1 MTLIEQVWGTTN
13 ERIQTVGTLFIALS
27 ALFAVTLGLKVK
39 VKGLFTFGCFAIGIH
54 LIGLAMLR
62 NAWTRWRH
70 DDDSLI
76 LLKKRGE
83 EGRVYSVALHA
94 FGQRVTWQ
102 DAWRTSMSAPLVF
115 APSRLETHPVLEVQR
130 VADTCCFA
138 QSIGMPARPSPSSC
152 SSGWWPWPTACGC
165 STSSRRTTGQHS
177 HD

>member
-1 MTLIEQVWGTTN
+1 MTLIEQVWGTAN
-13 ERIQTVGTLFIALS
+13 ERIHTVGTLFIALS

-39 VKGLFTFGCFAIGIH
+39 VNGLFTFGCFAIGIH
-54 LIGLAMLR
+54 LIGIAMLR

-102 DAWRTSMSAPLVF
+102 G
-115 APSRLETHPVLEVQR
+115 R
-130 VADTCCFA
+130 VAHVDVGTFGLRPIQDGDT
-138 QSIGMPARPSPSSC
+138 PSSG
-152 SSGWWPWPTACGC
+152 SPASRGYQLFRAVYWYAC
-165 STSSRRTTGQHS
+165 STITFQLLFGLVAVAYSLWLLDFLTTYHGS
-177 HD
+177 TLP